1 MAIDDVLQS
10 LLAAPKAF
18 LESNALLIYGSN
30 KGGSGQKEF
39 VLQASDE
46 TGWRSC
52 VGGATRD
59 VPFYVMYD
67 ANGYNAKGSG
77 PKSKP
82 FETHYVS
89 MREFNAGTNSWEN
102 VATTHYM
109 LPTDGPAVMVTS
121 KLNGCTFGIG
131 SNGSG
136 ARLVSHLRPPG
147 GNVTGRMRLDQ
158 GTRAGFEG
166 GKLDV
171 GVMSSG
177 EENGTVLALRAGTKW
192 TFYAQRFQMLSSMVG
207 FINDV
212 RVYS

>member
-10 LLAAPKAF
+10 LLAAPEAF

-30 KGGSGQKEF
+30 LGGSGQKEF

-46 TGWRSC
+46 TGWKSC
-52 VGGATRD
+52 VGGATRH
-59 VPFYVMYD
+59 VPFYVLYD
-67 ANGYNAKGSG
+67 AKGYNGKGSG
-77 PKSKP
+77 PQSKP
-82 FETHYVS
+82 FDTHYVS
-89 MREFNAGTNSWEN
+89 MREFNAGSGSWED
-102 VATTHYM
+102 ATATHYL

-147 GNVTGRMRLDQ
+147 GNVTARVRLDQ
-158 GTRAGFEG
+158 GTRAGFAG

-171 GVMSSG
+171 GVMSSAT
-177 EENGTVLALRAGTKW
+177 ENGTVLALRAGTKW
-192 TFYAQRFQMLSSMVG
+192 TFYAQRFQMLATTTG